1 MWAQPCLVGSVNQ
14 HIVKQIAQQDLVRLG
29 FKWHVFEVLF
39 LERDRGQVHAQLREV
54 EALWGQEAPASFLN
68 VGYRERHASSP
79 VPWTASLS
87 DAVVTCPPCVITLSR
102 FSFG

>member
-1 MWAQPCLVGSVNQ
+1 MWVQPCLVGSVNQ
-14 HIVKQIAQQDLVRLG
+14 HIGKEIVHQDLVRLG

-68 VGYRERHASSP
+68 VGYRE
-79 VPWTASLS
+79 TCFITCSL
-87 DAVVTCPPCVITLSR
+87 DC
-102 FSFG
+102 FSF